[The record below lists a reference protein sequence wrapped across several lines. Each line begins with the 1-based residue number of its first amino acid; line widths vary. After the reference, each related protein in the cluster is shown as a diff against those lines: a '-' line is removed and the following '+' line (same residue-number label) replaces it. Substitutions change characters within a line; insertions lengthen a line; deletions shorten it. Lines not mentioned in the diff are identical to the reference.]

1 MSGGQAEKHVQLIRD
16 LHATARSVQR
26 LQWLSSRGDDMLIVR
41 GVNIFPA
48 QTDEL
53 ILGTDGLVPQYR
65 LELKRLG
72 HLDALTVHVERA
84 TAAYCDQA
92 AATPMGNE
100 FSHNVR
106 RLVGISIAVEIH
118 EPGPLG
124 RSTGKANRVLARK
137 AQT

>member
-1 MSGGQAEKHVQLIRD
+1 MSNSG
-16 LHATARSVQR
+16 
-26 LQWLSSRGDDMLIVR
+26 
-41 GVNIFPA
+41 

-53 ILGTDGLVPQYR
+53 ILRTDGLVPQYR

-72 HLDALTVHVERA
+72 HLDALTVHVERT
-84 TAAYCDQA
+84 TAAYCDRA
-92 AATPMGNE
+92 AVTPMGNE
-100 FSHNVR
+100 FSHNVKR
-106 RLVGISIAVEIH
+106 FVGISIAVGIH